1 MGCQATAQRT
11 AALAKCGGDTPGNV
25 VLREIRLDRARDVV
39 RALPAIGP
47 QRELETDEEVYV
59 FAFANPYVT
68 AQSSSESILRDV
80 VCVIDLSARGPG
92 WIYANIDIPDL
103 VR

>member
-1 MGCQATAQRT
+1 M
-11 AALAKCGGDTPGNV
+11 
-25 VLREIRLDRARDVV
+25 
-39 RALPAIGP
+39 
-47 QRELETDEEVYV
+47 